1 MKIENSLDYQI
12 VRKELI
18 QQLSSIRFN
27 PDLGKMLYNIDG
39 MVSELSKIE
48 VGVRRSPSPSVSRK
62 FTSKLAEV
70 NSAMHYLSQLIL
82 IANVFPKL
90 PKNLYNKLSRTI
102 TQKSDFTRIIRL
114 RFAVRRLT
122 TYVRPGVVNLSI

>member
-1 MKIENSLDYQI
+1 MKIENSLDYQM
-12 VRKELI
+12 VNKELM

-82 IANVFPKL
+82 IAKL
-90 PKNLYNKLSRTI
+90 MN
-102 TQKSDFTRIIRL
+102 
-114 RFAVRRLT
+114 
-122 TYVRPGVVNLSI
+122 